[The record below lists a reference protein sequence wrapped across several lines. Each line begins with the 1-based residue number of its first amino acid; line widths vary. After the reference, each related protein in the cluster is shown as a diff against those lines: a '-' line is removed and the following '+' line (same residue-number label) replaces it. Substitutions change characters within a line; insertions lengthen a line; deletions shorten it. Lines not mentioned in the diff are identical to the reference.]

1 MSFHPTVP
9 PSSAAYFACRKY
21 FSPQCLEQSPPELT
35 VPDFDVDTK
44 LNQLVEEF
52 KNTRFSILLYQN
64 KAEWQ
69 SGTSLRDLIGGGL
82 SKKIDI
88 YELTDF
94 SEMWNEGF
102 YIDGIHTNAEGAAA
116 LAGILERILSG

>member
-1 MSFHPTVP
+1 
-9 PSSAAYFACRKY
+9 
-21 FSPQCLEQSPPELT
+21 
-35 VPDFDVDTK
+35 
-44 LNQLVEEF
+44 VEEF

>member
-1 MSFHPTVP
+1 M
-9 PSSAAYFACRKY
+9 
-21 FSPQCLEQSPPELT
+21 
-35 VPDFDVDTK
+35 
-44 LNQLVEEF
+44 EEF